1 MTNIIIQI
9 SKYIIILLMAAYT
22 FSCFSIFTRNY
33 EDEEKRVLIRQDVLL
48 FLLQMVSFFAMYT
61 AKKDLRILFIY
72 AALAVVILG
81 VILLYN
87 LIYPSVSRLVVNNM
101 CMLITAGMIMI
112 TRLSVDSKSPY
123 GIAVK
128 QLAFVI
134 VGVSFGLIVPVLIRK
149 MEFLENWTY
158 IYAGVGGAALLVVA
172 LFAATSGGAKLS
184 FNLGPVSIQPSEFV
198 KILFVFYVA
207 SSLKKSI
214 EFKNVVVTT
223 AVAAAHVLILVISTD
238 LGAALIYFVV
248 YLIMLYVA
256 TRQPLYAVAG
266 VGAGC
271 GAAVIGYHIFSHI
284 KVRVAAWQ
292 DSFCHLQQWR
302 IPDRTVAFCNRFGRM
317 VWYRTFQRAAGYD
330 SGSGDGSDLFCDHGG
345 NRDDLFS
352 LSDSDL
358 RELLCDVFKYC
369 DGTAESV
376 L

>member
-1 MTNIIIQI
+1 M
-9 SKYIIILLMAAYT
+9 
-22 FSCFSIFTRNY
+22 
-33 EDEEKRVLIRQDVLL
+33 
-48 FLLQMVSFFAMYT
+48 
-61 AKKDLRILFIY
+61 
-72 AALAVVILG
+72 
-81 VILLYN
+81 
-87 LIYPSVSRLVVNNM
+87 
-101 CMLITAGMIMI
+101 
-112 TRLSVDSKSPY
+112 
-123 GIAVK
+123 
-128 QLAFVI
+128 
-134 VGVSFGLIVPVLIRK
+134 
-149 MEFLENWTY
+149 
-158 IYAGVGGAALLVVA
+158 
-172 LFAATSGGAKLS
+172 
-184 FNLGPVSIQPSEFV
+184 
-198 KILFVFYVA
+198 
-207 SSLKKSI
+207 
-214 EFKNVVVTT
+214 TT

-292 DSFCHLQQWR
+292 DPFATYSNGGYQIAQSLLQSVREDGLVQ
-302 IPDRTVAFCNRFGRM
+302 D
-317 VWYRTFQRAAGYD
+317 FQRAAGYD

>member
-214 EFKNVVVTT
+214 EFKNVVRTDPG
-223 AVAAAHVLILVISTD
+223 HLHRSWSSTD
-238 LGAALIYFVV
+238 LLCSLSDHALCCHKAAALCSRRCGSRLWCRRHRVSHFLPYQGTCCR
-248 YLIMLYVA
+248 M
-256 TRQPLYAVAG
+256 AG
-266 VGAGC
+266 
-271 GAAVIGYHIFSHI
+271 
-284 KVRVAAWQ
+284 
-292 DSFCHLQQWR
+292 SFCHLQQWR

>member
-1 MTNIIIQI
+1 
-9 SKYIIILLMAAYT
+9 MAAYT

-48 FLLQMVSFFAMYT
+48 FLLQMVLFFAMYT

-158 IYAGVGGAALLVVA
+158 IYAGVGGAALLGRCT
-172 LFAATSGGAKLS
+172 LRS
-184 FNLGPVSIQPSEFV
+184 
-198 KILFVFYVA
+198 
-207 SSLKKSI
+207 
-214 EFKNVVVTT
+214 
-223 AVAAAHVLILVISTD
+223 
-238 LGAALIYFVV
+238 
-248 YLIMLYVA
+248 YL
-256 TRQPLYAVAG
+256 RQE
-266 VGAGC
+266 
-271 GAAVIGYHIFSHI
+271 
-284 KVRVAAWQ
+284 Q
-292 DSFCHLQQWR
+292 
-302 IPDRTVAFCNRFGRM
+302 N
-317 VWYRTFQRAAGYD
+317 
-330 SGSGDGSDLFCDHGG
+330 
-345 NRDDLFS
+345 
-352 LSDSDL
+352 
-358 RELLCDVFKYC
+358 
-369 DGTAESV
+369 
-376 L
+376 